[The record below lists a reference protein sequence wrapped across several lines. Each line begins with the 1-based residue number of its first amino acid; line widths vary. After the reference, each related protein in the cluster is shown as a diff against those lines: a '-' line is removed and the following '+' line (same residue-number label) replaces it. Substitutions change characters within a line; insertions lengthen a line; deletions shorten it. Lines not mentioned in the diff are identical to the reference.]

1 VGVSTTSISC
11 WTLHTSGSW
20 QQPLIPSQHL
30 VAVLGLLGKFGVR
43 VIKNLVIQMQ
53 LFSVTWG
60 FLFVIPLMLTVYA
73 FFHDPHE
80 DEQ

>member
-1 VGVSTTSISC
+1 M
-11 WTLHTSGSW
+11 
-20 QQPLIPSQHL
+20 P
-30 VAVLGLLGKFGVR
+30 GKFGVR